1 MKTRTGNYPIGFR
14 MRGWTN
20 NVSFE
25 EVLRWTKEN
34 GLGGVDIGS
43 NADTVGQ
50 QVLDAGLWI
59 GTADLR
65 NARRLLSANA
75 ETRAAGLAENKAYI
89 EACAKL
95 GPMTYFGV
103 MMPEDPSLPRAETFG
118 YMVESWR
125 ELAKVM
131 EANNARYVIEGWPGP
146 GALCCT
152 PETYRAFFEAVP
164 SKAMGINFD
173 PSHLLRM
180 GINPIRFLKEFA
192 GRVYHVH
199 GKDTEILSDNVY
211 EYGTEQPATFVKA
224 KPFGGYAWR
233 YTIPGHG
240 LTPWCEVFSI
250 LQAHGYSGRVCIEL
264 EDMNFNDGGAEEQ
277 AGTLHAA
284 RYLTSA

>member
-1 MKTRTGNYPIGFR
+1 MQTRTGNYSIGFR

-25 EVLRWTKEN
+25 EVLTWTKAN
-34 GLGGVDIGS
+34 GLGGVDIGGV
-43 NADTVGQ
+43 ADKVGQ

-65 NARRLLSANA
+65 NARNLISADA
-75 ETRAAGLAENKAYI
+75 DTRAATVADNIDYI
-89 EACAKL
+89 KTCASL
-95 GPMTYFGV
+95 GPMIYFV
-103 MMPEDPSLPRAETFG
+103 AMVPADPNLPRAENFG
-118 YMVESWR
+118 YMVESYKA
-125 ELAKVM
+125 LAPVM
-131 EANNARYVIEGWPGP
+131 EANNARLVIEGWPGP

-152 PETYRAFFEAVP
+152 PETYRAFFDAVG
-164 SKAMGINFD
+164 SDAMGVNYD

-180 GINPIRFLKEFA
+180 GINPIRFLKEFI

-199 GKDTEILSDNVY
+199 GKDTEILADNVY
-211 EYGTEQPATFVKA
+211 EYGTEQPATFAKA
-224 KPFGGYAWR
+224 KPFGAFAWR

-240 LTPWCEVFSI
+240 LTPWCEVFRI
-250 LQAHGYSGRVCIEL
+250 LQESGYSGRVSIEL

-284 RYLTSA
+284 RYLASV

>member
-1 MKTRTGNYPIGFR
+1 MKTRTGGYSIGFR

-20 NVSFE
+20 NVSFA
-25 EVLRWTKEN
+25 EVLAWTKEN

-43 NADTVGQ
+43 DTDTVGQ

-65 NARRLLSANA
+65 NARQLLSADA
-75 ETRAAGLAENKAYI
+75 EKRAAAVAENQAYI
-89 EACAKL
+89 KACAAL
-95 GPMTYFGV
+95 GPITYFV
-103 MMPEDPSLPRAETFG
+103 AMVPEDPALPRAENFG
-118 YMVESWR
+118 YMVESFKQ
-125 ELAKVM
+125 LAPVM
-131 EANNARYVIEGWPGP
+131 EANNARLVIEGWPGP

-152 PETYRAFFEAVP
+152 PENFRAFFEAIP
-164 SKAMGINFD
+164 SKAMGVNFD

-180 GINPIRFLKEFA
+180 GIDPIRFLKEFI

-199 GKDTEILSDNVY
+199 GKDTEILVDNVY

-224 KPFGGYAWR
+224 KPFGGFAWR
-233 YTIPGHG
+233 YCIPGHG
-240 LTPWCEVFSI
+240 LTPWCEVFRI
-250 LQAHGYSGRVCIEL
+250 LVENGYAGRVSIEL
-264 EDMNFNDGGAEEQ
+264 EDMNFNDGGADEQ

>member
-34 GLGGVDIGS
+34 GLGGVEIGD

-59 GTADLR
+59 GNAGLR
-65 NARRLLSANA
+65 NARRLISPNA
-75 ETRAAGLAENKAYI
+75 ETRAAALAENTAYI
-89 EACAKL
+89 EACAAL

-103 MMPEDPSLPRAETFG
+103 MIPEDPNLPRAENFG
-118 YMVESWR
+118 YMVESYK

-131 EANNARYVIEGWPGP
+131 EANSARYVIEGWPGP

-240 LTPWCEVFSI
+240 LTPWCEVFRI
-250 LQAHGYSGRVCIEL
+250 LEEHGYQGRVCIEL

-284 RYLTSA
+284 RFLMSV

>member
-1 MKTRTGNYPIGFR
+1 MQTRTGNYSIGFR

-20 NVSFE
+20 NVSFA
-25 EVLRWTKEN
+25 EVLSWTKEN
-34 GLGGVDIGS
+34 GLGGVDIG
-43 NADTVGQ
+43 NTADTIGQ

-59 GTADLR
+59 GTADLHSGKQ
-65 NARRLLSANA
+65 LLSANA
-75 ETRAAGLAENKAYI
+75 ATRAAAVAENSAYI

-103 MMPEDPSLPRAETFG
+103 MLPEDPSLPRAEVFG
-118 YMVESWR
+118 YMVESYTK
-125 ELAKVM
+125 LAAVM

-164 SKAMGINFD
+164 SKAMGVNFD

-180 GINPIRFLKEFA
+180 GIDPIRFLKEFV

-199 GKDTEILSDNVY
+199 GKDTEILADNVY

-224 KPFGGYAWR
+224 KAFGGYAWR

-240 LTPWCEVFSI
+240 LTPWCEVFNI
-250 LQAHGYSGRVCIEL
+250 LQANSYNGRVSIEL
-264 EDMNFNDGGAEEQ
+264 EDMNFNDGGVEEQ

-284 RYLTSA
+284 RYLAGV

>member
-1 MKTRTGNYPIGFR
+1 
-14 MRGWTN
+14 
-20 NVSFE
+20 
-25 EVLRWTKEN
+25 
-34 GLGGVDIGS
+34 
-43 NADTVGQ
+43 
-50 QVLDAGLWI
+50 
-59 GTADLR
+59 
-65 NARRLLSANA
+65 
-75 ETRAAGLAENKAYI
+75 
-89 EACAKL
+89 
-95 GPMTYFGV
+95 MTYFGV

-164 SKAMGINFD
+164 SPAMGVNYD

-180 GINPIRFLKEFA
+180 GINPVRFLKEFV

-199 GKDTEILSDNVY
+199 GKDTEILADNVY

-233 YTIPGHG
+233 YTIPG
-240 LTPWCEVFSI
+240 
-250 LQAHGYSGRVCIEL
+250 
-264 EDMNFNDGGAEEQ
+264 
-277 AGTLHAA
+277 
-284 RYLTSA
+284 